1 MRNSDFCVPNYVP
14 MNCKHNFFIFS
25 FLFLVS
31 ATFSQNKI
39 ITQLPDTISY
49 WKNSN
54 SVGLDIAETAFMN
67 WNAGGTN
74 AISGLVKGNFTRS
87 YAYKNLKW
95 NNELI
100 VRFGVNKQDGISI
113 RKTED
118 LVQLNSTFGYRKDTI
133 SNWFYSSKFNFNT
146 QFTDGFSYPNTEKA
160 ISKFFA
166 PAYVFLGVGTEYF
179 NKNENLNL
187 YFSPLTQK
195 TTLVLDQR
203 LANEGAFGVT
213 KAEYDAAGNLLR
225 KGKLSRT
232 EVGILITGKH
242 KIEVYQDI
250 FMENRVVFYTDYLN
264 NFGNIDVNWQLQMDL
279 IVNKY
284 VSANIGTQIIYDD
297 DINAKKEVEGKQV
310 TLGPRLQLKQLLGI
324 GLAYAF

>member
-1 MRNSDFCVPNYVP
+1 MKKQVYLIVVTLL
-14 MNCKHNFFIFS
+14 FFSS
-25 FLFLVS
+25 FLF
-31 ATFSQNKI
+31 AQEKI
-39 ITQLPDTISY
+39 ITQLPDSTTY
-49 WKNSN
+49 WKRKNK
-54 SVGLDIAETAFMN
+54 VGFDVSETAFMN
-67 WNAGGTN
+67 WSAGGN
-74 AISGLVKGNFTRS
+74 NSISGLLKGNFIRK
-87 YAYKNLKW
+87 YEHRHLKW
-95 NNELI
+95 HNELI
-100 VRFGVNKQDGISI
+100 VRYGISKQDGVSA

-118 LVQLNSTFGYRKDTI
+118 ILQLNSTFGYRKDTI

-146 QFTDGFSYPNTEKA
+146 QFTNGFAYPNTDRA

-195 TTLVLDQR
+195 TTLVLDER

-213 KAEYDAAGNLLR
+213 KALYDSNGKIIE
-225 KGKLSRT
+225 KGEKSRT
-232 EVGILITGKH
+232 ELGILVTGKH
-242 KIEVYQDI
+242 KSEIYNNV

-264 NFGNIDVNWQLQMDL
+264 NFGNIDVNWQMQFDL

-284 VSANIGTQIIYDD
+284 VSANIGTHIIYDD
-297 DINAKKEVEGKQV
+297 DIKAKKEVDGEQV

-324 GLAYAF
+324 GLAYEF

>member
-1 MRNSDFCVPNYVP
+1 
-14 MNCKHNFFIFS
+14 MNFKKTFLFFGLHFFIS
-25 FLFLVS
+25 LVY
-31 ATFSQNKI
+31 SQDKI
-39 ITQLPDTISY
+39 ITQLPDTISN
-49 WKNSN
+49 WGKHNKA
-54 SVGLDIAETAFMN
+54 GLDIAETAFMN

-74 AISGLVKGNFTRS
+74 AISGLIKGNFTRS
-87 YAYKNLKW
+87 YNYRNLKW

-100 VRFGVNKQDGISI
+100 VRFGVNKQDGVSL

-118 LVQLNSTFGYRKDTI
+118 QVQLNSTFGYRRDTI

-146 QFTDGFSYPNTEKA
+146 QFTDGFSYPNTDKA

-195 TTLVLDQR
+195 TTLVLDER
-203 LANEGAFGVT
+203 LANEGAFGVN
-213 KAEYDAAGNLLR
+213 KAEYDGNGNLIL
-225 KGKLSRT
+225 KGKKIRT

-242 KIEVYQDI
+242 KAEVYEDI
-250 FMENRVVFYTDYLN
+250 FLENRVILYTDYLN
-264 NFGNIDVNWQLQMDL
+264 NFGNIDINWQMQLDL

-284 VSANIGTQIIYDD
+284 VSANIGTHIIYDD
-297 DINAKKEVEGKQV
+297 DINAKKQIDGKQ
-310 TLGPRLQLKQLLGI
+310 TTIGPRLQLKQLLGI
-324 GLAYAF
+324 GLAYEF